1 MSKKKVKFV
10 HAVSVVRQNEIE
22 VKVVSYNTNL
32 LILPKEGFSVTIIK
46 LIYKIIRQNIILIL
60 IIHDHE

>member
-1 MSKKKVKFV
+1 MLYQLYVKMKLRLKLF
-10 HAVSVVRQNEIE
+10 HTIQ
-22 VKVVSYNTNL
+22 TL